1 MYILASMAS
10 VPRLNLTHGQVAWA
24 ICAGQPPDKVT
35 VDRLRYLRQLNIPF
49 SEDEV
54 GVGRGN
60 RLSFGFDHLIE
71 CAIAIWSMRRGTKPA
86 EPIVAAVLN
95 RNDEPIAEPRLRDT
109 SREVAIQATL
119 AATAVRVNLKLDLML
134 RMMPRHP

>member
-60 RLSFGFDHLIE
+60 RLSFGEL
-71 CAIAIWSMRRGTKPA
+71 
-86 EPIVAAVLN
+86 
-95 RNDEPIAEPRLRDT
+95 LRD
-109 SREVAIQATL
+109 
-119 AATAVRVNLKLDLML
+119 
-134 RMMPRHP
+134 